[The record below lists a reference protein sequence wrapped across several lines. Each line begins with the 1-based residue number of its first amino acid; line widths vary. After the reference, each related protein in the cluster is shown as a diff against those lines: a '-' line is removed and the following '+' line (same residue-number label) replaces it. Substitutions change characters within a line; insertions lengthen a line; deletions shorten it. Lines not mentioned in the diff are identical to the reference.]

1 MTSTFACCGSVK
13 SRNFVPVKVWKHC
26 RRKFSVSRTSIPD
39 GGSGREDGVE
49 ESDVFVACE
58 SGWRRVVRAWTLWR
72 RVLAVGEGRIRKLA
86 DMPVERPGED
96 EVVIDTQLVQS
107 LCKIS
112 LEDKP
117 AGLIDYD

>member
-1 MTSTFACCGSVK
+1 MV
-13 SRNFVPVKVWKHC
+13 
-26 RRKFSVSRTSIPD
+26 
-39 GGSGREDGVE
+39 
-49 ESDVFVACE
+49 
-58 SGWRRVVRAWTLWR
+58 
-72 RVLAVGEGRIRKLA
+72 

-96 EVVIDTQLVQS
+96 EVVIDTQFVQS